1 MRAALCLAALLT
13 STAAFAQPSAPPG
26 PYIID
31 LRGGMIGAPGGNFY
45 PAAPAGTQVPQRG
58 FGFSV
63 GGHIYPFRLGVAQ
76 VGVGADLLRARG
88 SSSSAIGVNAAM
100 RVTTVAPQISFNF
113 GSRDGWSYLSA
124 GYGVTQTRAEV
135 DIPEMDVTPPE
146 TQDDDVPQSEPLP
159 AGMVVREVR
168 TGTVNLGGGARW
180 FIREHFA
187 VGFDVR
193 FHRLSTTAGSSSKQ
207 NVGLTVGLS
216 LR

>member
-1 MRAALCLAALLT
+1 VLLP
-13 STAAFAQPSAPPG
+13 TAAFAQSSTPPG

-31 LRGGMIGAPGGNFY
+31 LRGGMIGAPGGDFY

-76 VGVGADLLRARG
+76 VGIGADLLRARG
-88 SSSSAIGVNAAM
+88 STSSDIGADAAM

-113 GSRDGWSYLSA
+113 GTRDGWSYLSA
-124 GYGVTQTRAEV
+124 GYGVTQTRGEV
-135 DIPEMDVTPPE
+135 DIRATPADVTDSE
-146 TQDDDVPQSEPLP
+146 GDVPEADAEPLP
-159 AGMVVREVR
+159 AGTFVRELR
-168 TGTVNLGGGARW
+168 TGTINLGGGARW
-180 FIREHFA
+180 FIREHLA

-193 FHRLSTTAGSSSKQ
+193 FHRLSATAGSSSKQ
-207 NVGLTVGLS
+207 LVGLTVGLS

>member
-1 MRAALCLAALLT
+1 MRAALCLAAVLLP
-13 STAAFAQPSAPPG
+13 TAAFAQSSTPPG

-31 LRGGMIGAPGGNFY
+31 LRGGMIGAPGGDFY

-76 VGVGADLLRARG
+76 VGLGADLLRARG
-88 SSSSAIGVNAAM
+88 STSSTTGVDAAM

-113 GSRDGWSYLSA
+113 GTHDGWSYLSA
-124 GYGVTQTRAEV
+124 GYGVTQTRAQV
-135 DIPEMDVTPPE
+135 DIPETKISPPE
-146 TQDDDVPQSEPLP
+146 IQDDLPEPEPLP
-159 AGMVVREVR
+159 AGTVVREVR

-180 FIREHFA
+180 FIREHLA
-187 VGFDVR
+187 VGFDIR
-193 FHRLSTTAGSSSKQ
+193 FHRLSGTAGSSSKQ
-207 NVGLTVGLS
+207 IVGLTVGLS

>member
-1 MRAALCLAALLT
+1 VRVALCLAALFT
-13 STAAFAQPSAPPG
+13 STAAFAQSSAPPG

-31 LRGGMIGAPGGNFY
+31 LRGGMIGAPSGDFY

-76 VGVGADLLRARG
+76 VGLGADLLRARG
-88 SSSSAIGVNAAM
+88 STSSAPGVNAAM

-113 GSRDGWSYLSA
+113 GTRDGWSYLSA
-124 GYGVTQTRAEV
+124 GYGVTQTRAQV
-135 DIPEMDVTPPE
+135 DIPEMEVTPPE
-146 TQDDDVPQSEPLP
+146 TQDDDVPEPEPLP
-159 AGMVVREVR
+159 VGTVVREDR
-168 TGTVNLGGGARW
+168 TGTINLGGGARW
-180 FIREHFA
+180 FIREHLA

-193 FHRLSTTAGSSSKQ
+193 FHRLSATAGSSSKQ
-207 NVGLTVGLS
+207 IVGLTVGLS

>member
-1 MRAALCLAALLT
+1 VRAALCLAALLT
-13 STAAFAQPSAPPG
+13 STAAFAQSSAPPG

-31 LRGGMIGAPGGNFY
+31 LRGGMIGAPGGDFY

-88 SSSSAIGVNAAM
+88 SSSSAIGVDAAM

-113 GSRDGWSYLSA
+113 GSRDGWSYLSV
-124 GYGVTQTRAEV
+124 GYGVAQTRAEV
-135 DIPEMDVTPPE
+135 DIPQMEVTPPE
-146 TQDDDVPQSEPLP
+146 TQDDDVPEPEPLP
-159 AGMVVREVR
+159 AGTVVREVR
-168 TGTVNLGGGARW
+168 TGTINVGGGARW
-180 FIREHFA
+180 FIREHLA

-193 FHRLSTTAGSSSKQ
+193 FHRLGSTSGLPSKQ
-207 NVGLTVGLS
+207 IVGLS
-216 LR
+216 VGASLR